1 MHNKPVC
8 VEDEVPEATL
18 FCRIIRVGNDKG
30 DEGKDYQR
38 HDNNVQYSKSSPTLL
53 NHQLLTHRMILECHF
68 EEAGHSHIVEDEYP
82 VYQVPEEIAD
92 IEASTA
98 ELFAFN
104 MLPFVQDH
112 R

>member
-1 MHNKPVC
+1 
-8 VEDEVPEATL
+8 
-18 FCRIIRVGNDKG
+18 
-30 DEGKDYQR
+30 
-38 HDNNVQYSKSSPTLL
+38 
-53 NHQLLTHRMILECHF
+53 MILECHF

-98 ELFAFN
+98 EPFGFN
-104 MLPFVQDH
+104 MLQIVQDH